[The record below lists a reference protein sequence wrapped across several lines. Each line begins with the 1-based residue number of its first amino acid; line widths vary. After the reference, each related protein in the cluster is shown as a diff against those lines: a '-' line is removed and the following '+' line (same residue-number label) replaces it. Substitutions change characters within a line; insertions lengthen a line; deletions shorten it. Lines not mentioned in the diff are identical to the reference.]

1 MDNIIEQLKPL
12 SVDIKTINLD
22 KKNARMGH
30 DVTQLI
36 ASLTK
41 YGQRKPIVVNKNTMT
56 IEAGN
61 GTYQAAKKAKW
72 TNIAAVFVEDDA
84 NTAMGYAIADNRLA
98 ELSEWDDTQLMK
110 SLAHLGDEFFLVDE
124 LDDWRDTFNEADSK
138 TMKPQAKRIRKNR
151 VIPIGN
157 LVLAPYAVRAMSP
170 NEYKRLIDSI
180 RRVGILEQLKVRK
193 IDGGRYE
200 IFDGRQRY
208 KAALELG
215 IEKLE
220 CRIYQFDNDADY
232 IAACIATGAVI
243 GKTIGKLM
251 GEAIQQLQGD
261 PDFEKASG
269 MSKDRMEAYK
279 YTSNYETIDVG
290 DGVVQRD
297 LRTTLPET
305 LETIG
310 DEFQTLMI
318 PLTPEQ
324 FTTISMVTA
333 KSGKELPDTIY
344 DLCKEYLDGD
354 E

>member
-1 MDNIIEQLKPL
+1 VDNIIEQLKPL
-12 SVDIKTINLD
+12 AVDIKTVKLD
-22 KKNARMGH
+22 KKNTRMGH
-30 DVTQLI
+30 DLSQLVV
-36 ASLTK
+36 SLTK
-41 YGQRKPIVVNKNTMT
+41 YGQRKPIVVNKTTMV

-61 GTYQAAKKAKW
+61 GTYQAAKKAGWDKV
-72 TNIAAVFVEDDA
+72 AAVFVEDDDH
-84 NTAMGYAIADNRLA
+84 TALGYSIADNRLA
-98 ELSEWDDTQLMK
+98 ELSEWNDSQLME
-110 SLAHLGDEFFLVDE
+110 SLTHLGDDFFLVDD
-124 LDDWRDTFNEADSK
+124 LDDWRDTFNDADSK
-138 TMKPQAKRIRKNR
+138 TMKAQAKRIRKNR
-151 VIPIGN
+151 VLSIEN
-157 LVLAPYAVRAMSP
+157 VVLPKYAVRAMSP
-170 NEYKRLIDSI
+170 NEYKRLVESI

-220 CRIYQFDNDADY
+220 CRIYQFDNEADY
-232 IAACIATGAVI
+232 VAACIASGAVI

-251 GEAIQQLQGD
+251 GEAIEQLGGD

-279 YTSNYETIDVG
+279 YTSNYDTIET
-290 DGVVQRD
+290 DGVLERD
-297 LRTTLPET
+297 LRTTMVET

-318 PLTPEQ
+318 PLTPDQ

-333 KSGKELPDTIY
+333 KSGKELPETLH
-344 DLCKEYLDGD
+344 DLCKAYL
-354 E
+354 ESE

>member
-12 SVDIKTINLD
+12 AVDIKDVKLD

-30 DVTQLI
+30 DVGKI
-36 ASLTK
+36 SASLIK
-41 YGQRKPIVVNKNTMT
+41 YGQRKPIVVNKNTMI

-61 GTYQAAKKAKW
+61 GTYQAAKAINW
-72 TNIAAVFVEDDA
+72 SHIAAVFVEDDEH
-84 NTAMGYAIADNRLA
+84 TATGYALADNRLA
-98 ELSEWDDTQLMK
+98 ELSEWNEANLLK
-110 SLAHLGDEFFLVDE
+110 SLSHLGEEFFLVDE
-124 LDDWRDTFNEADSK
+124 FDDYRDTFNEADSK
-138 TMKPQAKRIRKNR
+138 TMRPQAKRIRKNK
-151 VIPIGN
+151 VIPVAN

-170 NEYKRLIDSI
+170 NEYKRLLESI
-180 RRVGILEQLKVRK
+180 RRIGIVQQVLVRHK
-193 IDGGRYE
+193 GSNIYE
-200 IFDGRQRY
+200 VFDGRQRY

-220 CRIYQFDNDADY
+220 CRIFTFESEADF
-232 IAACIATGAVI
+232 IAACIATGAVV
-243 GKTIGKLM
+243 GKTIGSLM
-251 GEAIQQLQGD
+251 GKAIEALNGD

-279 YTSNYETIDVG
+279 YTSNYDTIDAG

-297 LRTTLPET
+297 LRTTLLET

-318 PLTPEQ
+318 PVTPDQ

-333 KSGKELPDTIY
+333 KSGKELPETIY
-344 DLCKEYLDGD
+344 DLCKEYMDN